1 MTLVLSPTPL
11 PHLPSL
17 PRLAWTLP
25 TSGLSGELGTNR
37 EGGTTEGRGL
47 GGRGLWDYKFRKGCS
62 TLRTGSPRI
71 H

>member
-1 MTLVLSPTPL
+1 MREAGRDAEVRGLLGPSPPLVF
-11 PHLPSL
+11 
-17 PRLAWTLP
+17 
-25 TSGLSGELGTNR
+25 LSGQLGTNK

-47 GGRGLWDYKFRKGCS
+47 EGRGLWDYKFCKGCS